1 MLSVVTVVWNEE
13 KNLPKMLE
21 SVKDFADEIVI
32 VIDEDSNDDTAKIA
46 KKYTKQVFTHKHVGI
61 VEPLRNFALKKATGD
76 WILLLDADEIVTLE
90 LGAKIQEIVKD
101 NNCDYVLIPR
111 KNIIF
116 GKWITSNHWWPDYVY
131 RLFKKDAVRWDN
143 DIHSLPFTR
152 GKEEKIEA
160 LEDLA
165 LVHYNYPSVENFIEK
180 LNRYTTA
187 QREIL
192 IKKGYRF
199 LPQDLILKPFEEFIR
214 QLFARKGYLDGIHG
228 LALAGLQAF
237 SEFVLYL
244 KIWSEE
250 GFFQDNLDPRFVS
263 QITKEKSPEYRWW
276 EYQVLI
282 EKAGFFAR
290 IWLKLKRKIG
300 L

>member
-32 VIDEDSNDDTAKIA
+32 VVDEDSNDDTAKIA

-90 LGAKIQEIVKD
+90 LGTKIQEIVKD

-131 RLFKKDAVRWDN
+131 RLFKKDAVRWDD

>member
-32 VIDEDSNDDTAKIA
+32 VVDEDSNDDTAKIA

-282 EKAGFFAR
+282 EKAGFFSR
-290 IWLKLKRKIG
+290 ICLKFKRKIG

>member
-32 VIDEDSNDDTAKIA
+32 VVDEDSNDDTAKIA